1 MKSWIRSNFTRKAE
15 STHQE
20 VSQGSLGPFQDKVS
34 GELNSDPE
42 MVFTAAILAE
52 RLECSPQQ
60 VRPALQKIVKN
71 GLAEKVET
79 PYGSGSRAKGKF

>member
-1 MKSWIRSNFTRKAE
+1 
-15 STHQE
+15 
-20 VSQGSLGPFQDKVS
+20 
-34 GELNSDPE
+34 

-79 PYGSGSRAKGKF
+79 PYGGGYRAKGKF